1 MESGRHCAPGGQ
13 LCQDCP
19 LWAVL
24 ACGAF
29 NTDVDLLFLTAAGMR
44 GGGGRRDRKS
54 RCEDV
59 KCKGRSS
66 SAPSR
71 LDGFKKTE
79 KSDT

>member
-1 MESGRHCAPGGQ
+1 M
-13 LCQDCP
+13 CQDCP

-71 LDGFKKTE
+71 LDGFKKQNNLTHE
-79 KSDT
+79 HAWFRMKAKG